1 MQQATAIDKILHAV
15 TLLNEIREEIYS
27 EYNQDWIMLENA
39 KKLINSIQYQLDE
52 LEHLLER

>member
-27 EYNQDWIMLENA
+27 EYSKVGLCLRTPKN
-39 KKLINSIQYQLDE
+39 
-52 LEHLLER
+52 